1 MENVLVSPSAPAE
14 AKRAGVRDL
23 LLFWYS
29 LVLGSYGS
37 CPPTKEARP
46 STHAAVRRS

>member
-23 LLFWYS
+23 LLYWYS
-29 LVLGSYGS
+29 LSSVRMVRVLLRRR
-37 CPPTKEARP
+37 ARP
-46 STHAAVRRS
+46 SIHAAVRRS